1 MQLKAIKQITGVIRL
16 RSGLHIGAGRDTV
29 EIGGLDQPIIKNPVT
44 GAPYIPGS
52 SLKGK
57 MRSLLETSIFASNPA
72 TSASILAGK
81 PCECGKK
88 GCPACTLFG
97 SHKAP
102 QNCDSELGPTRI
114 LVRDANLT
122 PESEKLFKNGRLPME
137 IKYEN
142 TINRV
147 QGVAANPR
155 PLERVPAGTTF
166 ALTIALKV
174 FDSDMENGA
183 HKKLLGHVWQG
194 LKLIEM
200 DALGGGGSRGNGQV
214 SFENLQMDGASVDW
228 DKVAVFEK

>member
-1 MQLKAIKQITGVIRL
+1 MQLKAIRQITGVIHL
-16 RSGLHIGAGRDTV
+16 RSGLHIGAGKDTV
-29 EIGGLDQPIIKNPVT
+29 EIGGLDQPIIKHPVS

-57 MRSLLETSIFASNPA
+57 MRALLETSIFSANPDTR
-72 TSASILAGK
+72 TSVLAGK

-97 SHKAP
+97 SHNAP
-102 QNCDSELGPTRI
+102 QKCDPDLGPTRI

-122 PESEKLFKNGRLPME
+122 PECEEQFKNGRLPME

-142 TINRV
+142 IINRV
-147 QGVAANPR
+147 QGVAEHPR
-155 PLERVPAGTTF
+155 PLERVPAGTAF
-166 ALTIALKV
+166 VLNIALKV
-174 FDSDMENGA
+174 YDGDRAED
-183 HKKLLGHVWQG
+183 LLQHVWQG

-214 SFENLQMDGASVDW
+214 RFGELQVDGEAVDL
-228 DKVAVFEK
+228 DKVAVFGGR

>member
-1 MQLKAIKQITGVIRL
+1 MQLKTIRQITGIIRL
-16 RSGLHIGAGRDTV
+16 RSGLHIGAGKDTV
-29 EIGGLDQPIIKNPVT
+29 EIGGLDQPIIKHPVT

-57 MRSLLETSIFASNPA
+57 MRALLETSIFADNPE

-88 GCPACTLFG
+88 DCPACTLFG
-97 SHKAP
+97 SHQAP
-102 QNCDSELGPTRI
+102 QKCDSDLGPTRI

-122 PESEKLFKNGRLPME
+122 PESEEQFKNGRLPME

-142 TINRV
+142 IINRV
-147 QGVAANPR
+147 QGVAQHPR
-155 PLERVPAGTTF
+155 PLERVPAGTSF
-166 ALTIALKV
+166 VLTIALKV
-174 FDSDMENGA
+174 FDIDTDKN
-183 HKKLLGHVWQG
+183 LLKHVWQG

-214 SFENLQMDGASVDW
+214 SFEQLQIDGESVDLSA
-228 DKVAVFEK
+228 VAVFEK

>member
-1 MQLKAIKQITGVIRL
+1 
-16 RSGLHIGAGRDTV
+16 
-29 EIGGLDQPIIKNPVT
+29 
-44 GAPYIPGS
+44 
-52 SLKGK
+52 
-57 MRSLLETSIFASNPA
+57 
-72 TSASILAGK
+72 
-81 PCECGKK
+81 
-88 GCPACTLFG
+88 
-97 SHKAP
+97 
-102 QNCDSELGPTRI
+102 
-114 LVRDANLT
+114 
-122 PESEKLFKNGRLPME
+122 ME